1 MASPKQSPEA
11 SRRCVECGGILDD
24 MHGELVFNYDQYTIT
39 VTDVPM
45 QRCRGCEERLVPG
58 PVGIAVSQMVSDI
71 HESMRQL
78 DEDSEN
84 SRIPTDAITIHYATR
99 SERRSTAIA

>member
-1 MASPKQSPEA
+1 MTSPEQSPEKN
-11 SRRCVECGGILDD
+11 RRCAECSGILDD
-24 MHGELVFNYDQYTIT
+24 IHGDLVFAYDLYTIT

-45 QRCRGCEERLVPG
+45 QRCRACEERLVPG

-78 DEDSEN
+78 EEGAES
-84 SRIPTDAITIHYATR
+84 SRVPTDAITIHYAAR
-99 SERRSTAIA
+99 SERQTTAIA